1 MKAPS
6 LLERLPGLLER
17 RPLLLIAAVVLLA
30 LLVVALNLPG
40 KPPAPT
46 AYFEVRRADLPVSIV
61 EGGTLAAVNEV
72 SIRNEV
78 EGKEARIIYIVKEGS
93 YVKKGDLLVELDSAQ
108 AEDQVNQQQINL
120 EKAQFALIQAE
131 AQLKIQESTTNSD
144 IRAADL
150 KVKFAELDRDKFLR
164 GQSFVDLAEA
174 SNNVVKTDAS
184 LAVARTTYHY
194 STNLAARGYETLRTV
209 DSDRLNVMN
218 NEFQLLIASNK
229 VWMLREFDLP
239 KQREQLESNLREAK
253 LELDRVIAQ
262 SERRIA
268 QYTADLLTQS
278 NTLVLNQKK
287 LERDRKNLA
296 ATKILAPQDGLVV
309 YSVAEGRF
317 SSESLV
323 EEGAVVR
330 NRQELIKL
338 PDISRLKVNI
348 KVHESQVSLVRPGL
362 AALVVLD
369 SMPDTP
375 FRGVVQKV
383 APLPD
388 SQMRFGN
395 PNLKVYNTEVY
406 ITDKL
411 PGVKPGVSARAEI
424 IVTNLANVL
433 PVPIHAVTTL
443 KGRPV
448 VYVVNGPKPK
458 PQPVE
463 VGLFNTKFIE
473 IASGVKEGDRLL
485 LSPPFDTQERDLE
498 GSLAGDERAKT
509 LLTNA
514 PAAPRAAT
522 RQAAALFEPG
532 TGAPTL
538 ERGPT
543 NLLADA
549 SGQGEPPDG
558 PGGPRRWEGFNPELM
573 LKQYDKNGDGQL
585 DETEREAMQTAMR
598 ERFGGRGGGR
608 PRLSQ
613 QEMLKQYD
621 KNGDGQLDETE
632 REAMQTA
639 MRERFGGRGGGP
651 PRLSQEE
658 MLKQYDKNGD
668 GQLDETEREAMQ
680 TAMRERFGGQGG
692 GRPRLSQEEMLK
704 QYDKNGDG
712 QLDETERE
720 AMQAAM
726 RERLGGRGGR
736 SRTNAPPARE

>member
-6 LLERLPGLLER
+6 PFERLPGLLAR
-17 RPLLLIAAVVLLA
+17 RPVLLVGA
-30 LLVVALNLPG
+30 VLALVLLVILLKWPG

-61 EGGTLAAVNEV
+61 EGGTLAAVDEV

-78 EGKEARIIYIVKEGS
+78 EGTARIINIVKEGS
-93 YVKKGDLLVELDSAQ
+93 YVKKGDLLVELDSSQ

-131 AQLKIQESTTNSD
+131 AQLKIQESATNSD

-150 KVKFAELDRDKFLR
+150 KVKFAELDLDKFLR

-174 SNNVVKTDAS
+174 TNNVVKTQAS
-184 LAVARTTYHY
+184 LEVALTSYQH
-194 STNLAARGYETLRTV
+194 STNLWARGYETQRTV
-209 DSDRLNVMN
+209 DSDHLTVMN

-229 VWMLREFDLP
+229 VWLLQQFDLP
-239 KQREQLESNLREAK
+239 KQRELLESNVREAK
-253 LELDRVIAQ
+253 LELERVIAQ
-262 SERRIA
+262 SERKIA

-278 NTLVLNQKK
+278 NTLALNQKK
-287 LERDRKNLA
+287 LVRDRKNLA

-338 PDISRLKVNI
+338 PDISRLKVNV
-348 KVHESQVSLVRPGL
+348 KVHESQINLVRPGL
-362 AALVVLD
+362 PALVVLD

-375 FRGVVQKV
+375 FRGVVEKV

-388 SQMRFGN
+388 TQMRFGN
-395 PNLKVYNTEVY
+395 PNLKVYNTEVH
-406 ITDKL
+406 ITDRL

-424 IVTNLANVL
+424 IVTNVANAL

-448 VYVVNGPKPK
+448 VYVVNGPKTK
-458 PQPVE
+458 AQPVE

-473 IASGVKEGDRLL
+473 ITSGVKEGDRLL
-485 LSPPFDTQERDLE
+485 LSPPFDTQEKDLG
-498 GSLAGDERAKT
+498 GSLAGDEKAKT

-514 PAAPRAAT
+514 PAARASS
-522 RQAAALFEPG
+522 RQASGLAGPG
-532 TGAPTL
+532 AEARGL
-538 ERGPT
+538 ERGPPD
-543 NLLADA
+543 LLADT
-549 SGQGEPPDG
+549 GGRGERPDG
-558 PGGPRRWEGFNPELM
+558 GGGPRRREGFNPEAM
-573 LKQYDKNGDGQL
+573 LKQ
-585 DETEREAMQTAMR
+585 
-598 ERFGGRGGGR
+598 F
-608 PRLSQ
+608 
-613 QEMLKQYD
+613 
-621 KNGDGQLDETE
+621 
-632 REAMQTA
+632 
-639 MRERFGGRGGGP
+639 
-651 PRLSQEE
+651 
-658 MLKQYDKNGD
+658 DKNGD

-692 GRPRLSQEEMLK
+692 GR
-704 QYDKNGDG
+704 
-712 QLDETERE
+712 
-720 AMQAAM
+720 
-726 RERLGGRGGR
+726 
-736 SRTNAPPARE
+736 SRTNAAPAQE